1 MNRAYYIFFKAFVAK
16 FMVLGCLILGSY
28 TQVAAAPQRSEMLGG
43 TFTNLMTGPIALL
56 VTDKGEVCSGVLV
69 GSREVLTSAHC
80 IYGTGAVEV
89 FVGGETH
96 SSNDVLYASGFHPGL
111 PILQSAP
118 YDIGIVVL
126 KFDVVRTKPMAIL
139 SNRALQVG
147 DKVKVMGFGLNE
159 VSDQYKN
166 ISDLYRGGKY
176 ADFVVNR
183 FFPGVFEG
191 LAHESRAVICPG
203 DSGGPAIIE
212 VNGVPVVVG
221 LGTYSDAKL
230 DPFGRCVGSYM
241 SNSGFT
247 DLQGEAASAFLASV
261 PTISRYRYEPPPPT
275 PTPTATP
282 EATPAV
288 TVNLA
293 SVIPAQPAIGRS
305 GRDVVVSVP
314 TLPGTQIRIY
324 LRGKKTSRV
333 GGRTKSTSVQKSVV
347 SATTVTNLKV
357 PAGLKRGKVSYRYES
372 LTEPGV
378 NTPESL
384 PVGM

>member
-1 MNRAYYIFFKAFVAK
+1 MNRAYNIFLKAFAAK

-28 TQVAAAPQRSEMLGG
+28 TQVAAAPQRSDMLGG

-80 IYGTGAVEV
+80 IYGAGAVEV
-89 FVGGETH
+89 LVGGETH
-96 SSNDVLYASGFHPGL
+96 TGGEVLYASGFRPGL
-111 PILQSAP
+111 PILKNAP
-118 YDIGIVVL
+118 HDIGIVVL

-139 SNRALQVG
+139 SNRTLQVG
-147 DKVKVMGFGLNE
+147 DKVTVMGFGLNE
-159 VSDQYKN
+159 VSDQYQSIN
-166 ISDLYRGGKY
+166 DFYRGGKY
-176 ADFVVNR
+176 TDFIINR

-191 LAHESRAVICPG
+191 VAHQSRAVVCSG
-203 DSGGPAIIE
+203 DSGGPAIID
-212 VNGVPVVVG
+212 VNGVAVVVG
-221 LGTYSDAKL
+221 ISTYSETKT

-261 PTISRYRYEPPPPT
+261 PTISRYRYEPPPPP
-275 PTPTATP
+275 PTPT
-282 EATPAV
+282 ATPAV

-293 SVIPAQPAIGRS
+293 SVIPALPAIGRS
-305 GRDVVVSVP
+305 GRDIVVSVP

-324 LRGKKTSRV
+324 LRGRKNSRV
-333 GGRTKSTSVQKSVV
+333 GGRTKITSVQKSVV
-347 SATTVTNLKV
+347 SATTVTNVKV
-357 PAGLKRGKVSYRYES
+357 PVGLKRGKVSYRYES